1 MREIKFRAKNKATGE
16 WIEGSPFP
24 LYHNQEGR
32 HKSPHWLFIPK
43 DANISK
49 SRCIGSIQVEV
60 DPDTIGQFTGL
71 KDKNGTDV
79 YEGDIIRVKEYD
91 NQAKGEC
98 CHDPGFYDMFTLDE
112 LKGELEK
119 EYVSAVGWEEGCFV
133 FSSNG
138 EYNDCFLSVL
148 FGDMKRSYPIFDF
161 EVIGNIYDNP
171 ELLQK

>member
-1 MREIKFRAKNKATGE
+1 MREIKFRGKRLDYNE
-16 WIEGSPFP
+16 WRYGSLFVNNNNQCYIKEPDGI
-24 LYHNQEGR
+24 LY
-32 HKSPHWLFIPK
+32 
-43 DANISK
+43 A
-49 SRCIGSIQVEV
+49 VENNN
-60 DPDTIGQFTGL
+60 TIGQFTGL
-71 KDKNGTDV
+71 QDKNGAEV

-148 FGDMKRSYPIFDF
+148 FGDMKRSYPIFEF

-171 ELLQK
+171 ELNKLRRL